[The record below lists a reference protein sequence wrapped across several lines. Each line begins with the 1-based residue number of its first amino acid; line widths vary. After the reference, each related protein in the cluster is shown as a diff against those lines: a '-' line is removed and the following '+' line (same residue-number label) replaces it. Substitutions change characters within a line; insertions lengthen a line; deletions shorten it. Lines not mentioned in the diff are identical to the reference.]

1 MGIGV
6 SGWRLARAVALR
18 GQVGI
23 VSGTGIDLLLVR
35 ELQDGDPNGRLR
47 ILADYPDQEYVDW
60 LRRTYYVEGGKAPE
74 APYKLLPIHKFNPSL
89 RSQQVLAAAAY
100 TEVRLAKDGHD
111 GLIGVN
117 LLSKLKRHTLGAFV
131 GSVLAD
137 ADLVVMGAGIPIEEA
152 GALQAIAA
160 GQPARLRLD
169 VDATEGVV
177 AGGPYYYTLDPAAV
191 VPGFAPR
198 RAPAFFPIVSSDAL
212 AAILEKKIA
221 PGHFAG
227 FVVEHHTAGGHN
239 APPRNKGVDADQNPV
254 YDARDEANLARIA
267 AMGYPFYLAGGY
279 GTPEGLHRAR
289 EAGAA
294 GVQIGSLF
302 SLCDESGYPMA
313 YKRRLIGEI
322 HAGRARIRTDGRASP
337 TGFPF
342 KVVEVEGTL
351 GIPENQVQRVRIC
364 DLGYLQAAYVDAKG
378 SLQGRCASEPVDDYV
393 RKGGAAEDTV
403 RRACLCNGLAANIG
417 IGQMQK
423 WGPEGTFFTGGDD
436 LVNLPLGSVEHPAY
450 SAGDVIDYI
459 LGQSPASPSTGDG
472 AAVAIETA

>member
-6 SGWRLARAVALR
+6 SGWRLARAVATC
-18 GQVGI
+18 GHVGI
-23 VSGTGIDLLLVR
+23 VSGTGIDLVLVR
-35 ELQDGDPNGRLR
+35 ELQNGDPNGRLR
-47 ILADYPDQEYVDW
+47 LLAEYPDQEYVEW
-60 LRRTYYVEGGKAPE
+60 LRRTYYIEGGKAPE
-74 APYKLLPIHKFNPSL
+74 APYKLLPIHKFNPTL
-89 RSQQVLAAAAY
+89 RSQQVLAAAMY

-131 GSVLAD
+131 GAVLAD

-152 GALQAIAA
+152 AALQAVAA
-160 GQPARLRLD
+160 GQTARLRLD
-169 VDATEGVV
+169 VEG
-177 AGGPYYYTLDPAAV
+177 AAPGDGPYYYTLDPVAV

-198 RAPAFFPIVSSDAL
+198 TAPAFFPIVSSDAL

-279 GTPEGLHRAR
+279 GTPEGLQRAR

-302 SLCDESGYPMA
+302 SLCDESGYPME

-364 DLGYLQAAYVDAKG
+364 DLGYLQGAYVDAKG

-393 RKGGAAEDTV
+393 RKGGDADDTV

-436 LVNLPLGSVEHPAY
+436 LVNLPLGSAERPSY
-450 SAGDVIDYI
+450 SAEDVIRYI
-459 LGQSPASPSTGDG
+459 LGETATSVTSGDG
-472 AAVAIETA
+472 ATASVETA

>member
-6 SGWRLARAVALR
+6 SGWRLARAVATC
-18 GQVGI
+18 GHVGI
-23 VSGTGIDLLLVR
+23 VSGTGIDLVLVR
-35 ELQDGDPNGRLR
+35 ELQNGDPNGRLR
-47 ILADYPDQEYVDW
+47 LLAEYPDQEYVEW
-60 LRRTYYVEGGKAPE
+60 LRRTYYIEGGKAPE
-74 APYKLLPIHKFNPSL
+74 APYKLLPIHKFNPTL
-89 RSQQVLAAAAY
+89 RSQQVLAAAMY

-131 GSVLAD
+131 GAVLAD

-152 GALQAIAA
+152 AALQVVAA
-160 GQPARLRLD
+160 GQTARLRLD
-169 VDATEGVV
+169 VEG
-177 AGGPYYYTLDPAAV
+177 AAPGDGPYYYTLDPVAV

-198 RAPAFFPIVSSDAL
+198 TASAFFPIVSSDAL

-279 GTPEGLHRAR
+279 GTPEGLQCAR

-302 SLCDESGYPMA
+302 SLCDESGYPME

-364 DLGYLQAAYVDAKG
+364 DLGYLQGAYVDAKG

-393 RKGGAAEDTV
+393 RKGGDADDTV

-436 LVNLPLGSVEHPAY
+436 LVNLPLGSAERPSY
-450 SAGDVIDYI
+450 SAEDVIRYI
-459 LGQSPASPSTGDG
+459 LGETATSVTSGDG
-472 AAVAIETA
+472 ATASVETA